1 LAKYYVDLMAEYA
14 KSDGWNADGSL
25 ANIFNKMAFNDFSY
39 GDYKGYSPEYN
50 YDTDYVANITKT
62 CKEQAEQAKKVSRGS
77 KISGVQGL
85 KESQTKMKKWPWYPL
100 LESDG
105 HGYFTRQ
112 EFVTPHIGFTTR
124 LYGINVTEYEEFY
137 ADDPRYDYCFEAEK
151 VIETTRIMA
160 TNDEQKA
167 RIEMFNSKFTS
178 LLPMQVNWSIMK
190 GFDLFQFWYYDVALV
205 AAMYDAIVLVW
216 REKVLHDMVRP
227 TTVVHTIKG
236 DDMIDSYA
244 GPFNGAQNIKATDW
258 TPYVRTMPHAE
269 YPSGSACVCT
279 AYAETMQVLTGKDDT
294 DIPVT
299 MLIPAGSSKKEP
311 GVVPATDL
319 TLTYNKWSTIQEE
332 CGLSRLH
339 GGMHFSKAVP
349 DGQEL
354 CSGVAALIIDRAKML
369 KNGNSAGAFADLND
383 VSIVVKSVNTT
394 APVEPGTC
402 PSGYSGLIATSDCK
416 GYYLC
421 LNGALASE
429 NPTYC
434 PDGLLYNNDLQVCDL
449 ETNVDCGST
458 PTTPMPTIAPTVAPT
473 ESDACPFG
481 YSGLIATSDCSG
493 FYHCLDGSLIVESP
507 TNCPGGTLF
516 NNIIQACDFESNV
529 DCSSNLLT
537 PMPTITSTVA
547 PTFPPVSPTTAPS
560 ERPVQ
565 PDTCPSGYSGLVATD
580 DCKGYYH
587 CLNGSL
593 IVVNPTYCQTGLL
606 FRNDLQV
613 CDWDY
618 NVDCDEMSM

>member
-1 LAKYYVDLMAEYA
+1 MEMYFIKPAVLSLRSLAFICTTLLALVSVYSKCNVDPTGVDDVGGIETVNIMSLIDGIKLGQPLPYIFLVLVDDYIGTIVSSYEAPIQFRQTVYHGMNGYNVAAMYHPTALNIWGKGDEQRLCVDKFASKDQKLAHEQIASAYTFAYGALKFNPQVTDAMINIMDNVLQLPMNKILEGNPPTSTPWGLAKYYVDLMAEYA
-14 KSDGWNADGSL
+14 ISDGWNADGSL

-279 AYAETMQVLTGKDDT
+279 AYAETMQVLTRQDDT

-299 MLIPAGSSKKEP
+299 MQILAGSSKSEP
-311 GVVPATDL
+311 GVVPASNITI
-319 TLTYNKWSTIQEE
+319 TYNKWSEIQEE
-332 CGLSRLH
+332 CGQSRLH
-339 GGMHFSKAVP
+339 GGMHFSHSVP
-349 DGQEL
+349 DGEKL
-354 CSGVAALIIDRAKML
+354 CSGVATKIIDRAEML
-369 KNGNSAGAFADLND
+369 KNGDPAGAFADITD
-383 VSIVVKSVNTT
+383 ISITVKSVPKSTGDSANR
-394 APVEPGTC
+394 PNWLSKLKYK
-402 PSGYSGLIATSDCK
+402 SGD
-416 GYYLC
+416 
-421 LNGALASE
+421 
-429 NPTYC
+429 P
-434 PDGLLYNNDLQVCDL
+434 
-449 ETNVDCGST
+449 
-458 PTTPMPTIAPTVAPT
+458 
-473 ESDACPFG
+473 
-481 YSGLIATSDCSG
+481 
-493 FYHCLDGSLIVESP
+493 IV
-507 TNCPGGTLF
+507 
-516 NNIIQACDFESNV
+516 
-529 DCSSNLLT
+529 
-537 PMPTITSTVA
+537 
-547 PTFPPVSPTTAPS
+547 
-560 ERPVQ
+560 
-565 PDTCPSGYSGLVATD
+565 Y
-580 DCKGYYH
+580 
-587 CLNGSL
+587 
-593 IVVNPTYCQTGLL
+593 
-606 FRNDLQV
+606 
-613 CDWDY
+613 
-618 NVDCDEMSM
+618 